1 MTDLAEKFDR
11 AVVIGYL
18 GNRDKVLCCSSAL
31 WETPANG
38 HMIHRVNGEK
48 GLFVAQSI
56 SAVQRSAVGR
66 HGDPDMFTVR

>member
-1 MTDLAEKFDR
+1 MTDLTEKFDR
-11 AVVIGYL
+11 AAVMRHL
-18 GNRDKVLCCSSAL
+18 GNGDKIWDKVLCRSLAL

-48 GLFVAQSI
+48 GLFVAQSV

-66 HGDPDMFTVR
+66 R

>member
-1 MTDLAEKFDR
+1 MTDLTEKFDR
-11 AVVIGYL
+11 AVVMRHL
-18 GNRDKVLCCSSAL
+18 GNGDKVLCRSLAL

-56 SAVQRSAVGR
+56 SAV
-66 HGDPDMFTVR
+66 

>member
-1 MTDLAEKFDR
+1 MTDLTEKFNR
-11 AVVIGYL
+11 AVVIGHL
-18 GNRDKVLCCSSAL
+18 GDGDKVLCRSSAL
-31 WETPANG
+31 WEISANR
-38 HMIHRVNGEK
+38 HVIHRVNGEK